1 MNFNKDG
8 RLHNAVYSSFS
19 KNLIKAFVLIIV
31 FFIFIM
37 PVLRLVIMSF
47 IGDDGMT
54 SDFYRDVLSSD
65 RTWTVL
71 SNTAI
76 IVILSTL
83 ISSVLGIV
91 FAWLIAY
98 TDIRAKN
105 IIQLFIFLPFIIPS
119 YIISLAWVDFF
130 GGQGTLNT
138 ILEWFGMASGGWNLY
153 SFSGIIVVMGI
164 SHFPLVYLFTVN
176 VFRRIPRE
184 MEHAARASGAG
195 RWHSFKNILIPMALP
210 GIASGTFIAFLGSLD
225 NFGTPAFLGIPG
237 NITVLSTYIY
247 QQVIGFGT
255 SSFNYAA
262 VLSVVLGVIAVIGLL
277 IQWFLLRK
285 SKRIQTTQL
294 DMEPRYHLGRKKY
307 IIEFLIS
314 LFFLVTSIFPLLS
327 MASSSFLN
335 AYGLSFT
342 PENLSLDNFEYVM
355 TSSSTYDAIMNSL
368 KFAGVTAGIGLF
380 IGTFIAYIR
389 VRKGGNTIRTVETAI
404 TIPYALPGTVLA
416 LAMIFTW
423 INPIPRVDW
432 NPGIYGSAMIMYI
445 AYFTRFLLLQVR
457 GSITAFQQV
466 DIEIEEAAQVNG
478 SKAMVKWRKILIPLI
493 LPGVLSGT
501 VLVFLTALTE
511 LTVSALLYSSTSE
524 TIGVSI
530 LSFQQSGYSLY
541 ANAFSTLIVLTIIV
555 VYLILFTVQFF
566 IKRKVKSDDS

>member
-8 RLHNAVYSSFS
+8 RLYNAVYSSFS
-19 KNLIKAFVLIIV
+19 KNLIKAFILIIV

-65 RTWTVL
+65 RTRTVL

>member
-8 RLHNAVYSSFS
+8 RLYNAVYSSFS
-19 KNLIKAFVLIIV
+19 KNLIKAFILIIV